1 MPHPRHPLAYRPQER
16 LRRDM
21 HALHDWSFDTYIIGK
36 IIQTEVCASY
46 PKTILRRQ
54 HTKSTIGLEV
64 VT

>member
-36 IIQTEVCASY
+36 IIQT
-46 PKTILRRQ
+46 
-54 HTKSTIGLEV
+54 LEF
-64 VT
+64 